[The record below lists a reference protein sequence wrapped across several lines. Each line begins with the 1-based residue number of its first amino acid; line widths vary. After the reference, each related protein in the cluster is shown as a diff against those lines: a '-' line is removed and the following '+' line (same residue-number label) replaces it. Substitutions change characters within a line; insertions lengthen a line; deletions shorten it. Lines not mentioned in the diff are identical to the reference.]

1 MRGMH
6 HALRGVVLLLA
17 CFASNLPPATAR
29 YQAKPPPEFCD
40 QYEAVYKS
48 IDQDLEL
55 YRNNG
60 GITPELMARTMSLH
74 TAGNREKGLAVGF
87 YNGRVY
93 VIDTV
98 RRMKLKPFGHHV
110 TLWTA
115 YLKVMLDLQQRFG
128 AHLPNA
134 EFVWHTIDRPVRLTN
149 ASAGARDNYP
159 VFRFG
164 KSAAHPDILI
174 PNFHFYMKAYQRK
187 FLDKIKAFNR
197 DTPWPD
203 RAPLAVARFSAYG
216 RYVHPRDPHCQR
228 LGAGGAALCKVTGR
242 STAICPVR
250 QHLHE
255 WANAHHRDRLDVS
268 KDRLM
273 PMDHHARY
281 KYLLHVDGQGL
292 SSKLEFLLTMG
303 SLVLKEDSGYRA
315 YYHHLLEPGVHF
327 LPVWKN
333 GAGPEDILEAVD
345 WARQHDQQAH
355 RIALAGQQ
363 LAARYLTS
371 EARACFWLRLF
382 QAYAATLTYDPVQ
395 YRNITFSAEG
405 EREGRGEEAV
415 AAAGLRFLKPV
426 ARFIEEDVATT
437 FPLLLSELEWE
448 P

>member
-74 TAGNREKGLAVGF
+74 TAG
-87 YNGRVY
+87 
-93 VIDTV
+93 
-98 RRMKLKPFGHHV
+98 
-110 TLWTA
+110 
-115 YLKVMLDLQQRFG
+115 
-128 AHLPNA
+128 
-134 EFVWHTIDRPVRLTN
+134 
-149 ASAGARDNYP
+149 ARDNYP

-187 FLDKIKAFNR
+187 FLDKIK
-197 DTPWPD
+197 
-203 RAPLAVARFSAYG
+203 
-216 RYVHPRDPHCQR
+216 
-228 LGAGGAALCKVTGR
+228 
-242 STAICPVR
+242 
-250 QHLHE
+250 
-255 WANAHHRDRLDVS
+255 
-268 KDRLM
+268 
-273 PMDHHARY
+273 
-281 KYLLHVDGQGL
+281 
-292 SSKLEFLLTMG
+292 
-303 SLVLKEDSGYRA
+303 
-315 YYHHLLEPGVHF
+315 
-327 LPVWKN
+327 
-333 GAGPEDILEAVD
+333 DILEAVD